1 MQMMNFKTPLLSRGF
16 TLLEILISVLVL
28 SIGLLGLAG
37 LQTLSLRSNHS
48 AYLRSQATLLA
59 YDIID
64 KMRANPQVAQAGAY
78 LTNFGD
84 APNSGTNCETATCAP
99 ANLAVFDLS
108 QWKCML
114 GYWNTN
120 TTCSSLSMSGSLPR
134 GDGQIT
140 QNNNIITVAVRYEER
155 DGNTVTLQI
164 SSRI

>member
-1 MQMMNFKTPLLSRGF
+1 MQTRNFKLHSKSKGF
-16 TLLEILISVLVL
+16 TLLEVLIAVLVL

-64 KMRANPQVAQAGAY
+64 KMRANRQVSLAGGY

-84 APNSGTNCETATCAP
+84 APGGGTNCETATCAP
-99 ANLAVFDLS
+99 ANLAAFDLN

-114 GYWNTN
+114 GYWNAN
-120 TTCSSLSMSGSLPR
+120 STCTSFNMSGSLPR
-134 GDGQIT
+134 GDGQVT
-140 QNNNIITVAVRYEER
+140 QNNTIFTVSVRYEER